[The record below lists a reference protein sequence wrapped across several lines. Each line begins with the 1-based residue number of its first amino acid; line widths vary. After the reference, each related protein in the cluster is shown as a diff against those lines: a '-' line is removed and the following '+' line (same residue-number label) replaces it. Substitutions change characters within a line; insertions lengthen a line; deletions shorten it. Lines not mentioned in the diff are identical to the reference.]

1 MSDSI
6 RTGQGDT
13 SASDEAP
20 ADVNVKEE
28 QSSDTLSN
36 QEDTGSAAKQELP
49 DDAPHQATTD
59 EPASAPQWQVEGSD
73 LEYPNPLLDCLVL
86 LSKYFH
92 NPYSADSIAAG
103 LPITDN
109 DMTPALFKRAAK
121 RIGISSRFI
130 KRPLLKI
137 PSMVLP
143 AVLLL
148 KDQHACVL
156 LGVNQQDKTATI
168 MRPEAGEGEFTLPL
182 SELMA
187 SYSGY
192 CFFVKPVY
200 QFDKRSEKESE
211 KASKKHWFWGTI
223 TQSWRIYRDVFI
235 ASLLINIFAVASPLF
250 VMNVY
255 DRVVPNNAFDTLW
268 VLAIGATVVYM
279 FDFLLRTL
287 RAYFIDIAGKKSD
300 ILISASIFSKVN
312 NITMASRPQSVGAF
326 AKNLQEFESIRD
338 FITSASIT
346 TLVDIPF
353 MFLIVGVIW
362 LIGGPVGYIP
372 IITIFLILMYSV
384 IIQIPLRRSIEESQK
399 TASQKNAVLIESLYN
414 AESVKLNNAEGVL
427 QQKWENAV
435 GNIADW
441 GVKTRQLAQ
450 SCSSFA
456 SMAQQL
462 TTVVIVIVGVYQI
475 SEGNMSMGALV
486 ASVMLTGRALGPM
499 AQVAGLAT
507 RYNQAKSAFTALN
520 EIMNSPVENP
530 DDVKFV
536 HRPKF
541 EGAFQFDAVSFA
553 YPEQE
558 QAAISAININIK
570 SGEKV
575 GIIGRIGSGKSTL
588 GKLMTGLYTP
598 MDGAVRVDGVD
609 VRQIN
614 PTDLRRN
621 VGSVSQDVTL
631 FYGSIRDNIVM
642 GVPYMEDEAIL
653 RAAELSGVSEFA
665 NRKPS
670 GLDSIVGERGM
681 QLSGGQRQS
690 IAIARALL
698 FDPPILILD
707 EPTASMDNTTETRMK
722 RRLMNVVK
730 DKTLILITHKAS
742 MLDMVDRIIV
752 MDNGRLI
759 ADGPKAQ
766 VHEAL
771 RQGKL
776 KVS

>member
-1 MSDSI
+1 MSDSDHAEQNSSPPLENDSHEEI
-6 RTGQGDT
+6 EIINGPSEN
-13 SASDEAP
+13 SADE
-20 ADVNVKEE
+20 
-28 QSSDTLSN
+28 LSN
-36 QEDTGSAAKQELP
+36 NKENANTSNTQWDTQSAAL
-49 DDAPHQATTD
+49 D
-59 EPASAPQWQVEGSD
+59 
-73 LEYPNPLLDCLVL
+73 YPNPLLDCLVL

-92 NPYSADSIAAG
+92 NPYTADGIAAG

-109 DMTPALFKRAAK
+109 AMTPELFKRAAQ
-121 RIGISSRFI
+121 RIGINARFV
-130 KRPLLKI
+130 KRNFNKI
-137 PSMVLP
+137 PDMVLP
-143 AVLLL
+143 TVLLL
-148 KDQHACVL
+148 TDKQACVL
-156 LGVNQQDKTATI
+156 LEVNRKEGTAKI
-168 MRPEAGEGEFTLPL
+168 FRPESGEGEVIVSLEDLVESFT
-182 SELMA
+182 
-187 SYSGY
+187 GY
-192 CFFVKPVY
+192 CFFVRPVY
-200 QFDKRSEKESE
+200 QFDKRSEKSDE
-211 KASKKHWFWGTI
+211 KASKKGHWFWGTVAR
-223 TQSWRIYRDVFI
+223 SWRIYRDVFI

-268 VLAIGATVVYM
+268 VLAIGAAVVYL

-300 ILISASIFSKVN
+300 ILISAAIFSKVN
-312 NITMASRPQSVGAF
+312 NITMASRPKSVGAF

-353 MFLIVGVIW
+353 MFLLIGVIW

-372 IITIFLILMYSV
+372 IITIVLILLYSV

-414 AESVKLNNAEGVL
+414 AEGVKLNNAEGVL
-427 QQKWENAV
+427 QTKWENAV

-441 GVKTRQLAQ
+441 GVKTRQLSQ

-456 SMAQQL
+456 MVVQQL
-462 TTVVIVIVGVYQI
+462 TTVIIVIVGVYQI
-475 SEGNMSMGALV
+475 SEGFMSMGALV

-499 AQVAGLAT
+499 AQIASLAT
-507 RYNQAKSAFTALN
+507 RYNQAKSAFTSLN
-520 EIMNSPVENP
+520 DIMASPVENP
-530 DDVKFV
+530 EGVKFV
-536 HRPKF
+536 HRPAFKGDFQF
-541 EGAFQFDAVSFA
+541 EGVNFS

-570 SGEKV
+570 EGEKV
-575 GIIGRIGSGKSTL
+575 AIIGRIGSGKSTL

-598 MDGAVRVDGVD
+598 DSGAIRIDGVD
-609 VRQIN
+609 IRQVN

-621 VGSVSQDVTL
+621 VGAVSQDVNL
-631 FYGSIRDNIVM
+631 FYGSIKDNIVM
-642 GVPYMEDEAIL
+642 GVPHMEDDAIL

-670 GLDSIVGERGM
+670 GLDSLVGERGVL
-681 QLSGGQRQS
+681 LSGGQRQS

-707 EPTASMDNTTETRMK
+707 EPTASMDNTTESRMK
-722 RRLMNVVK
+722 RRLIDGLK

>member
-1 MSDSI
+1 
-6 RTGQGDT
+6 
-13 SASDEAP
+13 
-20 ADVNVKEE
+20 
-28 QSSDTLSN
+28 
-36 QEDTGSAAKQELP
+36 
-49 DDAPHQATTD
+49 
-59 EPASAPQWQVEGSD
+59 
-73 LEYPNPLLDCLVL
+73 
-86 LSKYFH
+86 
-92 NPYSADSIAAG
+92 
-103 LPITDN
+103 
-109 DMTPALFKRAAK
+109 
-121 RIGISSRFI
+121 
-130 KRPLLKI
+130 
-137 PSMVLP
+137 
-143 AVLLL
+143 
-148 KDQHACVL
+148 
-156 LGVNQQDKTATI
+156 
-168 MRPEAGEGEFTLPL
+168 
-182 SELMA
+182 
-187 SYSGY
+187 
-192 CFFVKPVY
+192 
-200 QFDKRSEKESE
+200 
-211 KASKKHWFWGTI
+211 
-223 TQSWRIYRDVFI
+223 
-235 ASLLINIFAVASPLF
+235 
-250 VMNVY
+250 
-255 DRVVPNNAFDTLW
+255 
-268 VLAIGATVVYM
+268 
-279 FDFLLRTL
+279 
-287 RAYFIDIAGKKSD
+287 
-300 ILISASIFSKVN
+300 
-312 NITMASRPQSVGAF
+312 
-326 AKNLQEFESIRD
+326 
-338 FITSASIT
+338 
-346 TLVDIPF
+346 
-353 MFLIVGVIW
+353 
-362 LIGGPVGYIP
+362 
-372 IITIFLILMYSV
+372 
-384 IIQIPLRRSIEESQK
+384 
-399 TASQKNAVLIESLYN
+399 
-414 AESVKLNNAEGVL
+414 VKLNNAEGVL